1 MILLRIRK
9 PGNFRGK
16 FVLAR
21 NSSLNLLKYLLIIAI
36 SCPSSL
42 LLTLSYLYY
51 IITSY
56 LYYIIASYLYYI
68 IATIAYKI
76 RKGT

>member
-21 NSSLNLLKYLLIIAI
+21 NSSLNLLKCLLIIAI
-36 SCPSSL
+36 SCFSSL

-51 IITSY
+51 IITF
-56 LYYIIASYLYYI
+56 YLYYI
-68 IATIAYKI
+68 IATIAYKV

>member
-36 SCPSSL
+36 SCFSSL
-42 LLTLSYLYY
+42 LFTLFYLYY

-56 LYYIIASYLYYI
+56 LYYIIT
-68 IATIAYKI
+68 TITYKV
-76 RKGT
+76 RKST

>member
-1 MILLRIRK
+1 MILLRIRR

-36 SCPSSL
+36 SYLSSL
-42 LLTLSYLYY
+42 LFIL
-51 IITSY
+51 SY

-68 IATIAYKI
+68 ITTIAYKI